1 MNSNIKEQRSIA
13 GLRANAAAFLIN
25 LSYFLPGINLIVP
38 IVALILEG
46 ENDFV
51 RNYAKQTLALSVVTV
66 VALALNIVV
75 VLGTFVF
82 LIFTA
87 ILSIFQII
95 AAISALVEK
104 EFKIPYLEKV
114 VNLLFNRLKGLLI
127 IIFKNKI

>member
-1 MNSNIKEQRSIA
+1 MDLNIKDQKSIA

-25 LSYFLPGINLIVP
+25 LSFFIPGINLIVP
-38 IVALILEG
+38 IVSLILERD
-46 ENDFV
+46 NAFV

-114 VNLLFNRLKGLLI
+114 VNLLFI
-127 IIFKNKI
+127 D